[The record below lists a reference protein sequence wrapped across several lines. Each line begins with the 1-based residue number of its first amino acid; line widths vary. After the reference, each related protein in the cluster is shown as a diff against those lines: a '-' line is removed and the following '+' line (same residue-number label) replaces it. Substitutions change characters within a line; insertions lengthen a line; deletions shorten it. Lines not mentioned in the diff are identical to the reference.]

1 MINLASKE
9 TCTGCTACVNVC
21 VYNAIEIVQDCNG
34 FLYPIINENECVGC
48 GLCEKRCPVLSP
60 LSFDNAIT
68 PRAFALWSVPG

>member
-34 FLYPIINENECVGC
+34 FLYPIINEMNV
-48 GLCEKRCPVLSP
+48 LDVVFVKKMSCP
-60 LSFDNAIT
+60 IT
-68 PRAFALWSVPG
+68 IVV